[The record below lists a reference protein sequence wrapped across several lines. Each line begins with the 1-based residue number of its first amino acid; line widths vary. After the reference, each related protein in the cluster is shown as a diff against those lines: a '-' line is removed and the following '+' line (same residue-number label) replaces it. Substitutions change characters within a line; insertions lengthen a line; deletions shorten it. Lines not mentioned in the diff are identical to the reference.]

1 LSRRKKQSYENLE
14 ITAYAAEG
22 KSIGKLEDGKV
33 LFVENAIPGDIVNVR
48 VVKDKKSWAE
58 AKITALVAP
67 SPNRIPAFCSHFGVC
82 GGCKWQMLPYPLQ
95 IQYKQQQVIDQ
106 LTRIGQLTLPP
117 VLPILGSPIQTYYR
131 NKIEFTFSKHRYRTT
146 EELKLADDTPFELEP
161 AMGFHAP
168 GLFDKVVPLDQCYL
182 QAEPTNT
189 LLTALKNYCKEHQL
203 EFYDFKAQ
211 AGWLRNIIIRVT
223 RTNELL
229 VNVIFKHDQEEA
241 RIKLLDFI
249 IETVPSITSLHYTIN
264 PKVNDTIYDIHVI
277 TYYGKGFIEE
287 TLERFKFK
295 ISPKS
300 FFQTNTY
307 QAENLYS
314 VVRAFAN
321 LSGTETVYDLYCGT
335 GSIGIFLSDKAK
347 NIVGIEAVEDAIL
360 DAKENAAWNE
370 LSNCHFYTGDTA
382 KIINEAFFE
391 TNGFPDVIITDP
403 PRAGMH
409 PALIDQLLQIK
420 SPKIVYVSCNPATQA
435 RDLQSLTTL
444 YKIEKVQPVDM
455 FPHTH
460 HIENVV
466 LLSLIA

>member
-1 LSRRKKQSYENLE
+1 
-14 ITAYAAEG
+14 
-22 KSIGKLEDGKV
+22 
-33 LFVENAIPGDIVNVR
+33 
-48 VVKDKKSWAE
+48 
-58 AKITALVAP
+58 
-67 SPNRIPAFCSHFGVC
+67 
-82 GGCKWQMLPYPLQ
+82 MLPYPLQ

-131 NKIEFTFSKHRYRTT
+131 NKIEFTFSKHRYRTS
-146 EELKLADDTPFELEP
+146 EELKQADDTPFELEP

-229 VNVIFKHDQEEA
+229 VNVIFKHEQEEA
-241 RIKLLDFI
+241 RIKFLDFI
-249 IETVPSITSLHYTIN
+249 IATVPTITSLHYTIN
-264 PKVNDTIYDIHVI
+264 PKVNDTIYDIPVI

-307 QAENLYS
+307 QAENLYR
-314 VVRAFAN
+314 VVREFAN